1 MSVSIYAMIKMINT
15 TDGGD
20 LCFICPSYYTVL

>member
-20 LCFICPSYYTVL
+20 YVLFALLIIL